1 MKRFRFP
8 LRPVAILRAHR
19 EQRAQEAFG
28 AAVQAAVKADME
40 LMATRTR
47 VAQFET
53 TLSAG
58 RHGTFSALDEAQAL
72 AAYRA
77 ECAAEALAERRS
89 REAHAA
95 SEQRRQEYIEAHRKV
110 EVVKRLE
117 EKARTAHRHE
127 VNREEQADFDDFAGR
142 SFAAKAR
149 NAA

>member
-8 LRPVAILRAHR
+8 LRPVAVLRAHR
-19 EQRAQEAFG
+19 EQRAQEAFA

-47 VAQFET
+47 VAQFEA

-58 RHGTFSALDEAQAL
+58 RRETFSALDEAQAL
-72 AAYRA
+72 AAYRT

-89 REAHAA
+89 REAHAT
-95 SEQRRQEYIEAHRKV
+95 SEERRQEYIEAHRKV

-117 EKARTAHRHE
+117 DKARTAHRHE
-127 VNREEQADFDDFAGR
+127 VSREEQADFDDFAGR
-142 SFAAKAR
+142 QFAARAR
-149 NAA
+149 KVA